1 MNDLTKAMQVF
12 VAVVEGG
19 SFVSAAEK
27 LSTSTAAVSRQI
39 SAAEADLGARLLNRT
54 TRRLSLTEAGQ
65 VFYEHARTILGD
77 IAELQ
82 ALVGQHTLQPTGLLR
97 ISAPLSFGIHELTKV
112 LPGFRQRYPG
122 LRLDVDL
129 TDRLVDLVH
138 DSTDVAVRIAR
149 TLGPNLIARKISPVP
164 MIVCAS
170 PAYLARRGVPQ
181 VPEDLAL
188 HDTLGYSYLLTG
200 DNWVF
205 HHRDGQESVVRIQ
218 PAVHATNGDLL
229 RALAVGGEGITV
241 QPDFIVR
248 EDLAAGRLVPLLNDW
263 HMGEFYLYAVYLSRK
278 HLSAKVRAFI
288 DYLAETLGDQAT

>member
-65 VFYEHARTILGD
+65 VFYEHAQTILGD

-97 ISAPLSFGIHELTKV
+97 ISAPLSFGIHELAKV

-170 PAYLARRGVPQ
+170 PAYLARRGVPL

-248 EDLAAGRLVPLLNDW
+248 DDLAAGRLVPLLNDW

-288 DYLAETLGDQAT
+288 DYLAEIVRDQAP

>member
-65 VFYEHARTILGD
+65 VFYEHAQTILGD

-97 ISAPLSFGIHELTKV
+97 ISAPLSFGIHELAKV

-149 TLGPNLIARKISPVP
+149 SLGPNLIARKISPVP

-170 PAYLARRGVPQ
+170 PAYLARRGVPL

-205 HHRDGQESVVRIQ
+205 HHRDGQESAVRIQ

-248 EDLAAGRLVPLLNDW
+248 DDLAAGRLVPLLNDW

-288 DYLAETLGDQAT
+288 DYLAETLCDQAS

>member
-27 LSTSTAAVSRQI
+27 LCTSTAAVSRQI

-288 DYLAETLGDQAT
+288 DYLAETLGDQAS

>member
-1 MNDLTKAMQVF
+1 
-12 VAVVEGG
+12 
-19 SFVSAAEK
+19 
-27 LSTSTAAVSRQI
+27 
-39 SAAEADLGARLLNRT
+39 
-54 TRRLSLTEAGQ
+54 
-65 VFYEHARTILGD
+65 
-77 IAELQ
+77 
-82 ALVGQHTLQPTGLLR
+82 
-97 ISAPLSFGIHELTKV
+97 
-112 LPGFRQRYPG
+112 
-122 LRLDVDL
+122 
-129 TDRLVDLVH
+129 VDLVH

-170 PAYLARRGVPQ
+170 PAYLARRGVPL

-205 HHRDGQESVVRIQ
+205 HHRDGQESAVRIQ

-248 EDLAAGRLVPLLNDW
+248 DDLAAGRLVPLLNDW

-288 DYLAETLGDQAT
+288 DYLAETLCDQAS